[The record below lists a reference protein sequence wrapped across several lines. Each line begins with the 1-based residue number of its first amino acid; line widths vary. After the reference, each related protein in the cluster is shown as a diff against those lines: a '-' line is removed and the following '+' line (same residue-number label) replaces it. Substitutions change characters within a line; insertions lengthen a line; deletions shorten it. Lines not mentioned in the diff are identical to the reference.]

1 MDDVSD
7 FNNTVDK
14 IMSQLGG
21 LNVEMIFGESRQIG
35 DKVVIPVGT
44 IGYGWG
50 GGGGK
55 GPVKQNEPEAGPEGE
70 GAGVGM
76 GVKVKPLGFIT
87 VTADRVK
94 YEPII
99 DMGPVILIFGV
110 VFGLTLLKLSKMM
123 MGKTMMGLCGWGK
136 FAKQGMF
143 GKHGKF
149 GKHGMHA
156 RHFPMK
162 KD

>member
-1 MDDVSD
+1 
-7 FNNTVDK
+7 
-14 IMSQLGG
+14 
-21 LNVEMIFGESRQIG
+21 
-35 DKVVIPVGT
+35 
-44 IGYGWG
+44 
-50 GGGGK
+50 
-55 GPVKQNEPEAGPEGE
+55 
-70 GAGVGM
+70 
-76 GVKVKPLGFIT
+76 
-87 VTADRVK
+87 
-94 YEPII
+94 
-99 DMGPVILIFGV
+99 
-110 VFGLTLLKLSKMM
+110 M